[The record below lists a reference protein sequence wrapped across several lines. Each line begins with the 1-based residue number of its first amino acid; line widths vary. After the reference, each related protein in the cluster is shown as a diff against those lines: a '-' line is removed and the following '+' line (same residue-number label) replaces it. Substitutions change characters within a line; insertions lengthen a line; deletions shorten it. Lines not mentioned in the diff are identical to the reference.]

1 MNTTTELTAIKGQLN
16 APAIQTYLLAQL
28 ANQLRLD
35 QSSVDPEVSLTQ
47 YGLDS
52 IDALTLAGLELP
64 STLLWDYP
72 TVADITGYVV
82 DALRGKDSGMPG
94 IAPIGEVEFAPSMSR
109 G

>member
-1 MNTTTELTAIKGQLN
+1 M
-16 APAIQTYLLAQL
+16 
-28 ANQLRLD
+28 
-35 QSSVDPEVSLTQ
+35 TQ

-52 IDALTLAGLELP
+52 IDALTLAGDLEDLTGLELP